1 MIERIL
7 DKMLNR
13 MYVVLDDSDNSVTLS
28 PRLADIVIA
37 DIVDMDENKI
47 HMFSDGRE
55 YGFCV
60 NHPDLVGK
68 DTPFAPLQ
76 KNFQHNTIGFNATC
90 PSVNRIYYD
99 YGIECGKTARKKV
112 VRCRC
117 KDFYY
122 FKILRK

>member
-1 MIERIL
+1 MIRRIL
-7 DKMLNR
+7 DKILNR
-13 MYVVLDDSDNSVTLS
+13 LYVVLDDSDNSVTLS
-28 PRLADIVIA
+28 PRLAEIVMA
-37 DIVDMDENKI
+37 DIVDENKI
-47 HMFSDGRE
+47 HLFSDGRE

-99 YGIECGKTARKKV
+99 YGLVCGKAVRKRV
-112 VRCRC
+112 ERCRC

-122 FKILRK
+122 FKICRQ

>member
-1 MIERIL
+1 MIGRIL

-13 MYVVLDDSDNSVTLS
+13 LYVVLDDTDNSVTLS
-28 PRLADIVIA
+28 PRLAEIVIA

-68 DTPFAPLQ
+68 DTPSLRCRKTFS
-76 KNFQHNTIGFNATC
+76 TT
-90 PSVNRIYYD
+90 PSVSTQRVLPS
-99 YGIECGKTARKKV
+99 TAS
-112 VRCRC
+112 
-117 KDFYY
+117 
-122 FKILRK
+122 IMTMG

>member
-1 MIERIL
+1 MIRRIL
-7 DKMLNR
+7 DKILNR
-13 MYVVLDDSDNSVTLS
+13 LYVVLDDSDNSVTLS
-28 PRLADIVIA
+28 PHLAEIVMADIV
-37 DIVDMDENKI
+37 DENKI
-47 HMFSDGRE
+47 HMFSDDRE

-99 YGIECGKTARKKV
+99 YGLECGKAVRKRV
-112 VRCRC
+112 ERCRC

-122 FKILRK
+122 FKICRQ

>member
-1 MIERIL
+1 MIRRIL
-7 DKMLNR
+7 DKILNR
-13 MYVVLDDSDNSVTLS
+13 LYVVLDDSDNSVTLS
-28 PRLADIVIA
+28 PHLAEIVMADIV
-37 DIVDMDENKI
+37 DENKI

-68 DTPFAPLQ
+68 NTPFAPLQ

-99 YGIECGKTARKKV
+99 YGLECGKAVRKRV
-112 VRCRC
+112 ERCRC

-122 FKILRK
+122 FKICRQ

>member
-1 MIERIL
+1 MIKRIL
-7 DKMLNR
+7 DKILNR
-13 MYVVLDDSDNSVTLS
+13 LYVVLDDTDNSVTLS
-28 PRLADIVIA
+28 PHLAEIVMADIVN
-37 DIVDMDENKI
+37 ENKI

-99 YGIECGKTARKKV
+99 YGLECGKAVRKRV
-112 VRCRC
+112 ERCRC

-122 FKILRK
+122 FKICRQ